1 MMASC
6 HDSRSCTEHM
16 PSVQA
21 TAAFYMTVM
30 TLESHEHLRLSAS
43 HLPPYYDIQYCTM
56 PGVSPPHVQAL
67 LWCRPA
73 IVSHFSLTKTEE
85 TNVRQQWLVNFGVQL
100 PDTIPYIVHV
110 RFVDDCDAP
119 TVPYPSC
126 CVLTPGGLSHTPHQP
141 GSHGQA
147 MVLRK
152 LTGAYCDAHLL
163 PDDMKI
169 PGSVWW
175 YLLPALY

>member
-1 MMASC
+1 
-6 HDSRSCTEHM
+6 
-16 PSVQA
+16 
-21 TAAFYMTVM
+21 M
-30 TLESHEHLRLSAS
+30 TLDTHELLRWSAS
-43 HLPPYYDIQYCTM
+43 DLPPCYGLQYCTI
-56 PGVSPPHVQAL
+56 PGMSHPHVQAL
-67 LWCRPA
+67 LRCRPA

-85 TNVRQQWLVNFGVQL
+85 TNIRQQWVVNIGVQL

-126 CVLTPGGLSHTPHQP
+126 CVLTPGGLSHTPHKP

-152 LTGAYCDAHLL
+152 LTGADSDAHFL
-163 PDDMKI
+163 PNVMKM
-169 PGSVWW
+169 PGSVWC
-175 YLLPALY
+175 YLLPAYTY